1 MQILIVTN
9 QLIKEDNGS
18 YYCIENLYDILERFA
33 QMGTLHI
40 CAQKYAGKSS
50 NTIDKDVS
58 ALLSA
63 ENIHYVTKS
72 FIRPTSKSKEII
84 EKCVKNADLIIGYVP
99 NINASYACKMNKK
112 YKKKFL
118 SYVVSC
124 PWDAFWNHGLLG
136 KILAPYA
143 FFELRNTLRKSDFA
157 LYVTNQFLQRRYPCP
172 GITCGCSDVRIVDL
186 NERILNDRIA
196 RLDVLSEKDVLKI
209 ATIAN
214 YSVKYKGQHFVIS
227 ALAQLKKMGVTKF
240 HYYLIGGGDK
250 ERLENLAKRLDVSE
264 LVHFEGIVP
273 HSQIFEKLDEMH
285 IYIQPSLQEGLPR
298 SVVEAMSR
306 GLLCICANT
315 AAMPE
320 MVESEYVVK
329 RKSVEEIE
337 NILKRITIGDLQV
350 QAKRN
355 FEEAK
360 KYSDSVLNTKRKK
373 FFNSVLEGGT

>member
-9 QLIKEDNGS
+9 QLIKEENGS

-33 QMGTLHI
+33 QMGILHI

-50 NTIDKDVS
+50 NTIDKEVS
-58 ALLSA
+58 NLLGA

-72 FIRPTSKSKEII
+72 FIRPSSKSKEII
-84 EKCVKNADLIIGYVP
+84 ENCVKNADLIIGYVP
-99 NINASYACKMNKK
+99 NINASYACKLAKK

-118 SYVVSC
+118 SYVVGC

-136 KILAPYA
+136 KMLAPYA
-143 FFELRNTLRKSDFA
+143 FFELRNTLKKSDFA
-157 LYVTNQFLQRRYPCP
+157 LYVTNHFLQRRYPCP

-186 NERILNDRIA
+186 NECILNDRKA
-196 RLDVLSEKDVLKI
+196 RLEALSENDVLKI

-240 HYYLIGGGDK
+240 HYYLIGGGNKD
-250 ERLENLAKRLDVSE
+250 RLENLAKRLNVSE
-264 LVHFEGIVP
+264 IVHFEGIVP

-320 MVESEYVVK
+320 MVEPKYIVK
-329 RKSVEEIE
+329 RKSVSDIVEILR
-337 NILKRITIGDLQV
+337 NISIDDLKEQSVRNFDESKKYAEDVLMK
-350 QAKRN
+350 KRN
-355 FEEAK
+355 SFFELVK
-360 KYSDSVLNTKRKK
+360 N
-373 FFNSVLEGGT
+373 NS

>member
-1 MQILIVTN
+1 VQILIVTN
-9 QLIKEDNGS
+9 QLIKEENDS

-50 NTIDKDVS
+50 NTVDKDVS

-99 NINASYACKMNKK
+99 NNNASYACKLSQK

-136 KILAPYA
+136 KILASYA

-240 HYYLIGGGDK
+240 HYYLVGGGNK
-250 ERLENLAKRLDVSE
+250 ERLENLARSLNVSE

-285 IYIQPSLQEGLPR
+285 LYIQPSLQEGLPR

-320 MVESEYVVK
+320 MVDPKYIVK
-329 RKSVEEIE
+329 RKSVSDIVE
-337 NILKRITIGDLQV
+337 ILKNISIDDLKNQSV
-350 QAKRN
+350 RNFNESKKYAEEVLAKKRN
-355 FEEAK
+355 SFFELVK
-360 KYSDSVLNTKRKK
+360 NN
-373 FFNSVLEGGT
+373 F